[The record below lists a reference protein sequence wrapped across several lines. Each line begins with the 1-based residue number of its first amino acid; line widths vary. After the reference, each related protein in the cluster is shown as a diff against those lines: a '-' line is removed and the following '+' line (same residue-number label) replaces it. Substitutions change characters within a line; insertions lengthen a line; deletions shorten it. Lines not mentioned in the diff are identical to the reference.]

1 MDPIKDLTEEHEAV
15 RLTLRVLEKISTD
28 IDRSRKIANSDHI
41 DALLE
46 FFRVF
51 VDKCHHGK
59 EEKLL
64 FPALEEV
71 GVGKEGGPI
80 GVMLDEHRQGREL
93 VEAMTAA
100 MTQYHQGEAAAA
112 ARFSE
117 AAKAYIDLLNRHIE
131 KENNVLFSIAGRHL
145 SQDTLS
151 ELKKGFDRI
160 ETEEIGVGRHAEF
173 HRMLE
178 NLEKEYLQR
187 P

>member
-1 MDPIKDLTEEHEAV
+1 MDPIKDLTAEHEAV
-15 RLTLRVLEKISTD
+15 RLTLRVLEVISTD
-28 IDRSRKIANSDHI
+28 IDRSGRIAGGDHI
-41 DALLE
+41 DTLME
-46 FFRVF
+46 FFKVF

-93 VEAMTAA
+93 VGAMTAA
-100 MTQYHQGEAAAA
+100 MAQHRQGEAAAA

-117 AAKAYIDLLNRHIE
+117 AAKAYSDLLNRHID

-145 SQDTLS
+145 SKDTLS
-151 ELKKGFDRI
+151 ELEKGFDRL
-160 ETEEIGVGRHAEF
+160 ETEEIGIGRHAEF
-173 HRMLE
+173 HRMLD
-178 NLEKEYLQR
+178 NLEKEYLQ
-187 P
+187 

>member
-1 MDPIKDLTEEHEAV
+1 MDPIKDLTAEHEAV
-15 RLTLRVLEKISTD
+15 RLTLRVLEVISTD
-28 IDRSRKIANSDHI
+28 IDRRGRIAGGDDI
-41 DALLE
+41 DTLLE

-71 GVGKEGGPI
+71 GVGKGGGPI
-80 GVMLDEHRQGREL
+80 GVMIDEHRQGREL
-93 VEAMTAA
+93 VGTMTAA
-100 MTQYHQGEAAAA
+100 MAQNRQGEAAAA

-131 KENNVLFSIAGRHL
+131 KENNVLFAIAGRHL
-145 SQDTLS
+145 SKDTLS
-151 ELKKGFDRI
+151 QLKKGFDRL
-160 ETEEIGVGRHAEF
+160 ETEEIGIGRHAEF

-178 NLEKEYLQR
+178 NLEKEYLQ
-187 P
+187 

>member
-100 MTQYHQGEAAAA
+100 MTQYRQGEAAAA

-160 ETEEIGVGRHAEF
+160 ETEEIGVGRHDEF
-173 HRMLE
+173 HRMLH
-178 NLEKEYLQR
+178 NLEKVYLQ
-187 P
+187 

>member
-15 RLTLRVLEKISTD
+15 RLTLHVLEKISTD

-100 MTQYHQGEAAAA
+100 MTQYHQGEATAA

-117 AAKAYIDLLNRHIE
+117 AAKAYIDLLKRHIE
-131 KENNVLFSIAGRHL
+131 KENNVLFSIAERHL
-145 SQDTLS
+145 SKDTLS
-151 ELKKGFDRI
+151 ELKKGFDRL
-160 ETEEIGVGRHAEF
+160 ETDEIGVGRHAEF

-178 NLEKEYLQR
+178 RLQKVYLD
-187 P
+187 

>member
-15 RLTLRVLEKISTD
+15 RLTLHVLEKISID
-28 IDRSRKIANSDHI
+28 IDRSGKIANGDHI
-41 DALLE
+41 DALFE

-51 VDKCHHGK
+51 VAKCHHGK

-71 GVGKEGGPI
+71 GVGKAGGPI

-100 MTQYHQGEAAAA
+100 MTQYRQGEAAAA

-117 AAKAYIDLLNRHIE
+117 TAKAYIDLLNRHIE
-131 KENNVLFSIAGRHL
+131 KENNVLFSIAERHL
-145 SQDTLS
+145 SKDTLS
-151 ELKKGFDRI
+151 ELKKGFDRL
-160 ETEEIGVGRHAEF
+160 ETEKIGAGRHAEF

-178 NLEKEYLQR
+178 NLEKVYLQ
-187 P
+187 

>member
-15 RLTLRVLEKISTD
+15 RLTLRVLEKINTD
-28 IDRSRKIANSDHI
+28 IDRSGKIANGDHI

-46 FFRVF
+46 FFSVF

-71 GVGKEGGPI
+71 GVGNEGGPI
-80 GVMLDEHRQGREL
+80 GVMLAEHRQGREL
-93 VEAMTAA
+93 VGAMRAA
-100 MTQYHQGEAAAA
+100 MTQHRQGVAAAA
-112 ARFSE
+112 TRFSE

-131 KENNVLFSIAGRHL
+131 KENNVLFSIAERHL
-145 SQDTLS
+145 PKDTLS
-151 ELKKGFDRI
+151 ELKKGFDRL
-160 ETEEIGVGRHAEF
+160 ETEEIGIGRHAEF

>member
-1 MDPIKDLTEEHEAV
+1 MDPIKDLTAEHEAV

-28 IDRSRKIANSDHI
+28 IDRRGKIAGGDDI

-93 VEAMTAA
+93 VGAMTTA
-100 MTQYHQGEAAAA
+100 MTQYRQGEAAAA
-112 ARFSE
+112 ARVQRSGKSLYRFIES
-117 AAKAYIDLLNRHIE
+117 AYRE
-131 KENNVLFSIAGRHL
+131 GK
-145 SQDTLS
+145 
-151 ELKKGFDRI
+151 
-160 ETEEIGVGRHAEF
+160 
-173 HRMLE
+173 
-178 NLEKEYLQR
+178 
-187 P
+187 

>member
-1 MDPIKDLTEEHEAV
+1 MDPIKDLTAEHEAV
-15 RLTLRVLEKISTD
+15 RLTLRVLEVISTD
-28 IDRSRKIANSDHI
+28 IDRSGKIADGGHV

-80 GVMLDEHRQGREL
+80 GVMLEEHRQGREL
-93 VEAMTAA
+93 VGAIAA
-100 MTQYHQGEAAAA
+100 AVKQYRQGEAAAA
-112 ARFSE
+112 ARFSD

-131 KENNVLFSIAGRHL
+131 KENNVLFSIAGQHL
-145 SQDTLS
+145 SKNTLS
-151 ELKKGFDRI
+151 ELKKGFDRL
-160 ETEEIGVGRHAEF
+160 ETEEIGIGRHAEF

>member
-1 MDPIKDLTEEHEAV
+1 MDPIKDLTAEHEAV
-15 RLTLRVLEKISTD
+15 RLTLRVLEVIKTD
-28 IDRSRKIANSDHI
+28 IDRSGRIAGGDDI
-41 DALLE
+41 DTLLE

-93 VEAMTAA
+93 VGVMTAA
-100 MTQYHQGEAAAA
+100 MTQYRQGKAAAA

-145 SQDTLS
+145 SKDTLS
-151 ELKKGFDRI
+151 ELKKGFDRL
-160 ETEEIGVGRHAEF
+160 ETEEIGTGRHAEF

-178 NLEKEYLQR
+178 NLEEKYLQ
-187 P
+187 

>member
-1 MDPIKDLTEEHEAV
+1 MDPIKDLTAEHEAV
-15 RLTLRVLEKISTD
+15 RLTLRVLEVISTD
-28 IDRSRKIANSDHI
+28 IDRSGRIANGDHI
-41 DALLE
+41 DSLLE
-46 FFRVF
+46 FFGVF

-71 GVGKEGGPI
+71 GVGREGGPI
-80 GVMLDEHRQGREL
+80 GVILDEHRKGREL
-93 VEAMTAA
+93 VGAMTAA
-100 MTQYHQGEAAAA
+100 MAQHRQGEAAAA

-145 SQDTLS
+145 SKDTLS
-151 ELKKGFDRI
+151 ELKKGFDRL
-160 ETEEIGVGRHAEF
+160 ETEEIGTGRHAEF